1 MPAPH
6 ATRSRA
12 APDIAPNDTVHL
24 TVHPTKMHPTSGDA
38 WLLTL
43 TGDEGYGGA
52 AKRQGYWE
60 LLAGEHNSY
69 VHPMN
74 RIPHHNAIKV

>member
-1 MPAPH
+1 
-6 ATRSRA
+6 
-12 APDIAPNDTVHL
+12 
-24 TVHPTKMHPTSGDA
+24 MHPISGDA

-43 TGDEGYGGA
+43 TGDEGDGGA

-69 VHPMN
+69 VHPTN
-74 RIPHHNAIKV
+74 RILRCNVIYLRQFTKFKSLQL

>member
-1 MPAPH
+1 
-6 ATRSRA
+6 
-12 APDIAPNDTVHL
+12 
-24 TVHPTKMHPTSGDA
+24 MHPTSGDA

-43 TGDEGYGGA
+43 TGDEGDGGA

-69 VHPMN
+69 VHPIN
-74 RIPHHNAIKV
+74 RIPHHNAIYLCQVHEVQNFTILYPPQYTA